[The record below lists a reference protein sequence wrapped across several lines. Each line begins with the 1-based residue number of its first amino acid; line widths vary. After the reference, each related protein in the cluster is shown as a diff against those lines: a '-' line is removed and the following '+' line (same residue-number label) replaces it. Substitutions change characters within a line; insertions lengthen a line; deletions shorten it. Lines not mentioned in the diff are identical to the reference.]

1 MEKNMTLIL
10 VLAFG
15 IIILGLAAVLGPN
28 LADDDEQ
35 EETITASGT
44 AQLEAVADEITVH
57 VRVESTGK
65 TASEAQDWLDDTVE
79 EVIAA
84 ITQPGTVK
92 KEQIE
97 TTQYSVQEWREWE
110 RDKSVLKGYKA
121 VQSMKITMTEPAVAG
136 KVIDLAVTAGAFVD
150 YLNFGFSKQ
159 KEKQL
164 KEQALKEA
172 AQQAKHKAESVAD
185 GLGVELGDIVSV
197 SESEANYP
205 MYRMA
210 GPEMMM
216 AKADAAV
223 AEPSISPQT
232 LQVTA
237 QVSVAY
243 EIE

>member
-1 MEKNMTLIL
+1 MEKSASTLLVIL
-10 VLAFG
+10 SIGIVL
-15 IIILGLAAVLGPN
+15 LGLAAVLGPS

-44 AQLEAVADEITVH
+44 AQLEAVADEITLH
-57 VRVESTGK
+57 VRVENAGK
-65 TASEAQDWLDDTVE
+65 TAEEAQKLTTDKTDALMASFLE
-79 EVIAA
+79 L
-84 ITQPGTVK
+84 VK
-92 KEQIE
+92 KDDIE

-110 RDKSVLKGYKA
+110 REKMVLKGYKA
-121 VQSMKITMTEPAVAG
+121 VHSLKITLTDPLVAG
-136 KVIDLAVTAGAFVD
+136 KLLDRAVNSGAFVD

-205 MYRMA
+205 MYRMG

-216 AKADAAV
+216 AKADSA
-223 AEPSISPQT
+223 PMPDISPQT

>member
-1 MEKNMTLIL
+1 MTLIL

-28 LADDDEQ
+28 LADDNEQ

-44 AQLEAVADEITVH
+44 AQIEAVADEITLH
-57 VRVESTGK
+57 VRVETSGK
-65 TASEAQDWLDDTVE
+65 TAEEAQKVTTEKTDALME
-79 EVIAA
+79 SFLEL
-84 ITQPGTVK
+84 VK
-92 KEQIE
+92 KDDIE

-110 RDKSVLKGYKA
+110 REKMVLKGYKA
-121 VQSMKITMTEPAVAG
+121 VHALKVTLTNPLVAG
-136 KVIDLAVTAGAFVD
+136 KLLDRAVSSGAFVD

-216 AKADAAV
+216 AKADAAA

>member
-1 MEKNMTLIL
+1 MEKNASTLLIIL
-10 VLAFG
+10 SIGV
-15 IIILGLAAVLGPN
+15 IVLGLAAVLGPS
-28 LADDDEQ
+28 LADDNGP

-44 AQLEAVADEITVH
+44 AQFEAVADEITLH
-57 VRVESTGK
+57 VRVETAGK
-65 TASEAQDWLDDTVE
+65 IAEEAQKMTTEKTDALMASFLE
-79 EVIAA
+79 L
-84 ITQPGTVK
+84 VK
-92 KEQIE
+92 KDDIE

-110 RDKSVLKGYKA
+110 REKMVLKGYKA
-121 VQSMKITMTEPAVAG
+121 VHSLKITLTDPLVAG
-136 KVIDLAVTAGAFVD
+136 KLLDRAVSSGAFVD
-150 YLNFGFSKQ
+150 YLNFGFSKA
-159 KEKQL
+159 KEKEL
-164 KEQALKEA
+164 KGQALKDA
-172 AQQAKHKAESVAD
+172 AQQAKLKAEAVAD

-210 GPEMMM
+210 GPEMMI
-216 AKADAAV
+216 AKSDA